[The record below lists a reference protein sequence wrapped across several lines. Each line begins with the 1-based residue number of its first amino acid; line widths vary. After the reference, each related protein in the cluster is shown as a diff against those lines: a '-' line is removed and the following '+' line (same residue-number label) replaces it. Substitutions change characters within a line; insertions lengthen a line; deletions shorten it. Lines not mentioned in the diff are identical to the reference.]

1 MHNHG
6 LPCWKCY
13 GLYPPGDGTLGC
25 GDHLCRSADILKSF
39 CTQEI
44 FFYLT
49 ESVVDS

>member
-1 MHNHG
+1 MRSHG

-13 GLYPPGDGTLGC
+13 GPYPPGGGTLGC

-44 FFYLT
+44 FFDVHGY
-49 ESVVDS
+49 VV